1 MIYPIL
7 DLKNLPKC
15 IQTEYFRI
23 LLLKAA
29 KNGEPIYQNEFNRIN
44 NLPCVRE
51 SKGKVTLREYW
62 DFFACGNEDKIRPA
76 VKYNVLAMIHCKDFS
91 KGYLTYECPNCHNMV
106 NIGLSCNS
114 RFCVSCGNRYRE
126 QRALSISKKV
136 ISKPHRQ
143 FVFSIAKQLRKYFA
157 ETLDRDALL
166 DILFSSVEFAFES
179 LIQGDN
185 KKAKKENRQFGYMLF
200 LHTYGRDIKWNP
212 HIHSLICEGY
222 FDKYNKYHKYEYF
235 PYIKLRKSFMFELH
249 KSMKKYIKYYKSEY
263 EYSKFCKLIKWLE
276 KKYPQGYYA
285 YGPKINKKYDHHLS
299 VKQLTNYIARY
310 ASHPAIAESRI
321 LELDLSNHMVKYYY
335 DPHEDDVLD
344 EDDPNRLGRQYV
356 YESVF
361 KFMKKLVRHIPNK
374 GFHNIRYYGFYS
386 KRSTIDTSSI
396 HPLYSTCE
404 LKKIKQNINWNKKM
418 KLTYGYEPLL
428 CSCGKRMEICYNLCF
443 FPPPKGP
450 KQLSIDDFD
459 EEGNLYA

>member
-1 MIYPIL
+1 
-7 DLKNLPKC
+7 
-15 IQTEYFRI
+15 
-23 LLLKAA
+23 
-29 KNGEPIYQNEFNRIN
+29 
-44 NLPCVRE
+44 
-51 SKGKVTLREYW
+51 
-62 DFFACGNEDKIRPA
+62 
-76 VKYNVLAMIHCKDFS
+76 
-91 KGYLTYECPNCHNMV
+91 
-106 NIGLSCNS
+106 
-114 RFCVSCGNRYRE
+114 
-126 QRALSISKKV
+126 
-136 ISKPHRQ
+136 
-143 FVFSIAKQLRKYFA
+143 
-157 ETLDRDALL
+157 
-166 DILFSSVEFAFES
+166 
-179 LIQGDN
+179 
-185 KKAKKENRQFGYMLF
+185 MLF

-222 FDKYNKYHKYEYF
+222 FDKFNKYHKYEYF

-459 EEGNLYA
+459 LYEELSNKLIDYPERKIDIEKTFDLLPDFEKREALIYAENNLFKETIILKCMNCDYEEEVDYEIVEECWMDGPYPISYCPHCNVGDFVPLDIYNKKKLK